1 MLKELRSEEG
11 YARINIGAAY
21 IISKYDYIIHTINLR
36 EILEMVIKLQEDISS
51 MPDSAYKHLGKQEL
65 NRVAT
70 IVRTLA
76 PKRSR
81 RGLINI
87 GGSVL
92 NTLWGTMD
100 DTDRQNIEE
109 HERVIDE
116 NNRKLIEAMNHQIQI
131 NDGFNKSFM
140 KIKEIIENDR
150 RVFMANL
157 GQANDKEELIR
168 EQAIEQYTRIELLR
182 HQLEIVQNNLVL
194 ASKGGF
200 DPAMLTEEEIDH
212 FKIDSNKLQGI
223 RLGVLKW
230 ENENLSLVI
239 KVPAK
244 HVKAEKV
251 LVVPIP
257 NSHKEQ
263 ILEELETLVYV
274 NGTEYTFEEGRSIFE
289 LRPSKNC
296 ILENHCKIVTQSKPK
311 TIEIQSDML
320 IATNMENVTINGT
333 CMAEA
338 KNLVG
343 HYFITYS
350 NCSFVLL
357 GMNFANEFL
366 ETEEVFILS
375 PDKPLATEKVATFE
389 EIILTQ
395 NENLK
400 EIKELHFH
408 KITSTTLGSV
418 SVFAVAIISIVL
430 IVLCRKQASV
440 KVQMTKK
447 NRRSSIRLRSLM
459 RRYPPEIS
467 EPIAIEENVIQTP
480 TNSNLT
486 IEEAQRTHRINGQ
499 AHNIPKAPPLPDSR
513 SKLKQT
519 IINKNE
525 QGRKSADIR
534 RSANV

>member
-1 MLKELRSEEG
+1 
-11 YARINIGAAY
+11 
-21 IISKYDYIIHTINLR
+21 
-36 EILEMVIKLQEDISS
+36 

-499 AHNIPKAPPLPDSR
+499 AQNIPKAPPLPDSR